1 MLYLSGVGL
10 AYITSDIN
18 FLWIVIAVG
27 ALQVI
32 SPVTK
37 FCPVY
42 TILNKLMP
50 DSDQFKTVN
59 KMKSLLRILIVL
71 VAITVLSA
79 WTYRLDLETVYRGG
93 DAKNMIEEFQAYG
106 LSQTTMV
113 VVGVFKVVLALM
125 LLLGL
130 KFKKLII
137 PAAAGMAMFMTAA
150 VYFHFSISDPIIP
163 TAPSLAM
170 LCHVFQSYILK
181 KNIADPDRYLRLLNR
196 FLK

>member
-1 MLYLSGVGL
+1 
-10 AYITSDIN
+10 
-18 FLWIVIAVG
+18 
-27 ALQVI
+27 
-32 SPVTK
+32 
-37 FCPVY
+37 
-42 TILNKLMP
+42 
-50 DSDQFKTVN
+50 
-59 KMKSLLRILIVL
+59 MKSLLRILIVL

-113 VVGVFKVVLALM
+113 IVGVFKVILALM

-130 KFKKLII
+130 KFKKLIV
-137 PAAAGMAMFMTAA
+137 PAAAGMALFMTAA

-170 LCHVFQSYILK
+170 LLSCISIIYIEK
-181 KNIADPDRYLRLLNR
+181 KYS
-196 FLK
+196 